1 MTLEH
6 GWQLVGNLER
16 INNGNCDE
24 YCINKEQQ
32 ENFDC
37 NGEKNEQRKTNQSD
51 RNLHR
56 QI

>member
-6 GWQLVGNLER
+6 GWQLVGNIER